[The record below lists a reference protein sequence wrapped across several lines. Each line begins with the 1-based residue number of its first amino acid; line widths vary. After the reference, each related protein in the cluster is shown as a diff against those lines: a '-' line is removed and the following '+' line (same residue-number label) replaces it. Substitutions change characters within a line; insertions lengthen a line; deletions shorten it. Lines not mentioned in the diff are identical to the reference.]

1 MTMYSYSTVLKHYED
16 NLVGTCALTCM
27 MRLYC
32 GVVSLSSALV
42 VERVPPDL
50 ISNEPSS
57 VEGSME

>member
-1 MTMYSYSTVLKHYED
+1 MTQWQYTLTLQYED
-16 NLVGTCALTCM
+16 NLVGMCTLTCM